1 MGLIFPF
8 YPSDRLVHIT
18 RILGKFVG
26 VQLFVQAVG
35 ILSGFLLVRL
45 LTKEDYAYFTI
56 ANGMLGMMAVLSDNG
71 ISSGLTSI
79 GGKVHA
85 DRQQFG
91 QLVNTA
97 IDLRKTLGACAL
109 LLVTPALVW
118 MLFRNQASP
127 SQITSLTLAVLA
139 CFWLQ
144 MGIGVYSV
152 VPRLALQTNRIQSLD
167 LASAAARL
175 ALLGI
180 AAITFLNATVAIS
193 IAAFA
198 LLVQWWMLQRWIP
211 DLVARDAP
219 QNPQHRAE
227 ILSIVKQQTPNTLY
241 FCVQGQ
247 ISLWLISIF
256 GNTQNVA
263 EMGALGRLTVIFT
276 VVTSVVNSLIVPRF
290 ARLQDPKQLRRLYI
304 NVCIGLLAF
313 GLLLVVAA
321 WFFPTQILW
330 LLGSNYSGL
339 ETALLLSLVSGI
351 LGAVAGS
358 MYSLNTSRGWIV
370 PPLIAIPIGIIT
382 QLVLICILD
391 ISTLNGVLW
400 MSILSAPI
408 GMLLCLITASKKI
421 TEFPPSP

>member
-1 MGLIFPF
+1 
-8 YPSDRLVHIT
+8 
-18 RILGKFVG
+18 
-26 VQLFVQAVG
+26 
-35 ILSGFLLVRL
+35 
-45 LTKEDYAYFTI
+45 
-56 ANGMLGMMAVLSDNG
+56 
-71 ISSGLTSI
+71 
-79 GGKVHA
+79 
-85 DRQQFG
+85 
-91 QLVNTA
+91 
-97 IDLRKTLGACAL
+97 
-109 LLVTPALVW
+109 
-118 MLFRNQASP
+118 
-127 SQITSLTLAVLA
+127 
-139 CFWLQ
+139 
-144 MGIGVYSV
+144 
-152 VPRLALQTNRIQSLD
+152 LQTNRIQSLD

-180 AAITFLNATVAIS
+180 AAISFLNATVAIS

-198 LLVQWWMLQRWIP
+198 LLIQWWMLQRWIP

-256 GNTQNVA
+256 GSTQNVA

-276 VVTSVVNSLIVPRF
+276 VVTSVLNSLIVPRF
-290 ARLQDPKQLRRLYI
+290 ARIQDPKQLRRLYI

-313 GLLLVVAA
+313 GLPLVLAA
-321 WFFPTQILW
+321 WLIPKQILW
-330 LLGSNYSGL
+330 LLGANYSGL
-339 ETALLLSLVSGI
+339 DHTLLLSLVSGI

>member
-8 YPSDRLVHIT
+8 YSSDRLVHIT

-91 QLVNTA
+91 QLINTA
-97 IDLRKTLGACAL
+97 IGLRKTLGACAL

-180 AAITFLNATVAIS
+180 AAISFLNATVAIS

-198 LLVQWWMLQRWIP
+198 LLIQWWMLQRWIP

-276 VVTSVVNSLIVPRF
+276 VVTSVLNSLIVPRF
-290 ARLQDPKQLRRLYI
+290 ARIQDPKQLRRLYI

-313 GLLLVVAA
+313 GLILVVAA

-351 LGAVAGS
+351 LSAVVGS
-358 MYSLNTSRGWIV
+358 MYTLNASRGWIV
-370 PPLIAIPIGIIT
+370 SPSLAISTGII
-382 QLVLICILD
+382 QQIILISILD
-391 ISTLNGVLW
+391 ISTLAGVLW
-400 MSILSAPI
+400 MNILTTPLGIFLSLKRATQ
-408 GMLLCLITASKKI
+408 GITQL
-421 TEFPPSP
+421 PH